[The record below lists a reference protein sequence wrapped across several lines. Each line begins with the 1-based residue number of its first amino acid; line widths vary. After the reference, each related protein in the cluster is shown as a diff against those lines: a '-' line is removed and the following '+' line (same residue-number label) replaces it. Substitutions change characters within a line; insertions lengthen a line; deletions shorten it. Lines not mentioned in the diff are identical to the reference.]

1 MEILQTRSDYMTMRE
16 AQALAVKLN
25 DSGLSA
31 WAVEGFRV
39 NLIVDGVLFEI
50 NKSKNQPNER
60 S

>member
-1 MEILQTRSDYMTMRE
+1 MTMRE
-16 AQALAVKLN
+16 AQTLSVKLN